1 MRKLLIIAVILF
13 YSTGAF
19 AGGPFFVNY
28 DGSGTPI
35 LWENNTIKWV
45 VDGGPLNNVVSNA
58 EAVAWIKELL
68 AIWQNAELEKGDGSL
83 AMVANITFEY
93 QGTLGDNIDERN
105 YLSSIDMDEA
115 RAVFIFDA
123 TGGIIDRELG
133 DGARRYVVGFASPL
147 SDGSDYF
154 AGGVVVLNGLF
165 VDGDKKGSSEVS
177 VNEFKSA
184 ALHEIGHLLNLD
196 HTQANIEVAD
206 RLSEG
211 DVSLSD
217 ELPTMYPVLW
227 TEDQLSLHAEDAIA
241 IAEQYPS
248 TDYNSE
254 FCKIKGEL
262 KGPGGKPFQGGDVV
276 ARAEDPFYEY
286 SDVRSF
292 VSGVMYPAGTENG
305 EYVLGGI
312 VPGRKYAIGYRELDS
327 SFTGGSSI
335 APYDPPKTGV
345 GSGVITDARLE
356 CQNASLSSEPFSS
369 SSSDSDPDSDT
380 ANAGAAPGGGCSL
393 IR

>member
-1 MRKLLIIAVILF
+1 MYKILIYIIAILA
-13 YSTGAF
+13 YSTTAL

-28 DGSGTPI
+28 DGNGAPI

-45 VDGGPLNNVVSNA
+45 VDGGPLNNAVSNA

-68 AIWQNAELEKGDGSL
+68 TVWQDAELETAGGDL
-83 AMVANITFEY
+83 TKVANITFEY
-93 QGTLGDNIDERN
+93 QGALSNNIDEKN
-105 YLSSIDMDEA
+105 YLSAIDMDEA
-115 RAVFIFDA
+115 RAVFIFDS
-123 TGGIIDRELG
+123 TGELIDRELG
-133 DGARRYVVGFASPL
+133 DGAKKYVVGFASPL

-165 VDGDKKGSSEVS
+165 VDGDKKGSSEVGIS
-177 VNEFKSA
+177 EFKSA
-184 ALHEIGHLLNLD
+184 VLHEIGHLLNLD
-196 HTQANIEVAD
+196 HTQANIEVAE
-206 RLSEG
+206 RLSDG
-211 DVSLSD
+211 DSSLSD

-227 TEDQLSLHAEDAIA
+227 TDDQLNLHAEDTIA

-248 TDYNSE
+248 TNYNSE

-262 KGPGGKPFQGGDVV
+262 MNSSGKPFQGGDVV
-276 ARAEDPFYEY
+276 ARAEDPLYEY

-292 VSGVMYPAGTENG
+292 VSGVMYPVGTSNG

-312 VPGRKYAIGYRELDS
+312 VPGRKYAVGYRELDS

-335 APYDPPKTGV
+335 APYDPPKTGI

-369 SSSDSDPDSDT
+369 SGITDSSDS